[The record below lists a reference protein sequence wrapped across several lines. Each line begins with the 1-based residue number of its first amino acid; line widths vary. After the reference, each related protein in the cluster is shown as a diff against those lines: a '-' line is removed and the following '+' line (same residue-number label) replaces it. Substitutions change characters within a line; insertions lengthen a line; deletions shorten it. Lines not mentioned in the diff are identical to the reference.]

1 MSYTYECLTNDNDQ
15 IDNAGHVL
23 SSSPRT
29 ISTVPRTVA
38 THKGGKIK
46 KKTPWTKNKGKTG
59 RNVPTSVRNTEIT
72 NKQSAPSVVKEAG
85 TVAKTEN
92 EGRNS
97 ADDIS
102 TMTGSTESATRKID
116 ISDIFF
122 DTTAVTDPHTI
133 KKRRKRK
140 SRRSRTQGYGKQAAT
155 SDDDTGG
162 QKRTRNNEQQEGT
175 SSSNEGYGNDD
186 ADRNPQNNDPPMNP
200 FNDDRCPGKLVSE
213 ESVDVKDFQTYIVTI
228 KFKEVPKD
236 KKEKVI
242 KAYTFECMTKVPD
255 ITFYP
260 SNKNTLL
267 TPNPFSTK
275 ETFPLC
281 SIRFREFFH
290 VDVSEEEV
298 KVYYKVKCS
307 VPVTEIRNRVFKF
320 LTNKHV

>member
-1 MSYTYECLTNDNDQ
+1 M
-15 IDNAGHVL
+15 
-23 SSSPRT
+23 P
-29 ISTVPRTVA
+29 P
-38 THKGGKIK
+38 
-46 KKTPWTKNKGKTG
+46 
-59 RNVPTSVRNTEIT
+59 SVRNTEIT

-85 TVAKTEN
+85 TVAETEN

-102 TMTGSTESATRKID
+102 TMTGSTESTTQKFD
-116 ISDIFF
+116 ISDIFC
-122 DTTAVTDPHTI
+122 DTTMAPDPHTV

-140 SRRSRTQGYGKQAAT
+140 PRQSRKHRYGKQAAT
-155 SDDDTGG
+155 TDTDTGG
-162 QKRTRNNEQQEGT
+162 QKRTRNDEQQEETG
-175 SSSNEGYGNDD
+175 SSNEGNGNDD
-186 ADRNPQNNDPPMNP
+186 DDWNPQNNDPPTNP
-200 FNDDRCPGKLVSE
+200 FNDDRCPGKLVSA
-213 ESVDVKDFQTYIVTI
+213 ESVDVEDFQHYIFTI

-236 KKEKVI
+236 KIAKVI

-260 SNKNTLL
+260 SNKNTLP

-275 ETFPLC
+275 ETFPSC

-298 KVYYKVKCS
+298 KVYYKVKSS